1 MITVKGKYNTAKIF
15 TDIIE
20 EGALEQIKTFCDFKP
35 FKKSQIRIMPDV
47 HMGAGC
53 TIGTTMTITDKVI
66 PNMVGVDIG
75 CGMEVAMLEESEIS
89 FPLLDRVIRNNIPTG
104 KSIRKTPHPFTEE
117 IDLTKLRCFNNID
130 YNRALLSIGTLGGGN
145 HFIEVDKDNEGN
157 LYLVIHSG
165 SRHLGVEVAEYYQ
178 KLAYKRIVEKTTQE
192 SNALIEKM
200 KKEGHER
207 FIEKRLEKLKKQ
219 ECKIPKD
226 LAYVEGKDFED
237 YLHDMGIVQ
246 RFADTNRR
254 AMMNEIVK
262 IMKIN
267 IKNSFTTVHN
277 YIDIDYNILRKG
289 AVSARFGERLL
300 IPVNMRDGALIC
312 IGLGNKDW
320 NQSAPHGAGRMMSR
334 SKAFQTLSMD
344 TYKEQMKGIYSTSIC
359 KGTLDE
365 SPDAYK
371 DVNTLIA
378 NISDTVYIERRIYP
392 VYNLK
397 SAD

>member
-1 MITVKGKYNTAKIF
+1 MMTIKGKHNSAKIY

-20 EGALEQIKTFCDFKP
+20 QGAIEQIKTLCDFKP
-35 FKKSQIRIMPDV
+35 FEKSKIRIMPDV

-75 CGMEVAMLEESEIS
+75 CGMEVAQIEEKELS
-89 FPLLDRVIRNNIPTG
+89 FPDLDKGIRQNIPTG
-104 KSIRKTPHPFTEE
+104 NSIRKMPHPYSEK
-117 IDLTKLRCFNNID
+117 IDLTELRCYKSID
-130 YNRALLSIGTLGGGN
+130 HNRAMLSIGTLGSGN
-145 HFIEVDKDNEGN
+145 HFIEVDKDDEGN
-157 LYLVIHSG
+157 LYVVIHSG
-165 SRHLGVEVAEYYQ
+165 SRHLGVEVASYYQ
-178 KLAYKRIVEKTTQE
+178 KLAYR
-192 SNALIEKM
+192 
-200 KKEGHER
+200 R
-207 FIEKRLEKLKKQ
+207 FSDKKQ
-219 ECKIPKD
+219 EQINTLIDSLKRKGHEKQIEKKLRDLEKQKCDIPKE

-237 YLHDMGIVQ
+237 YIHDMKIVQ
-246 RFADTNRR
+246 HFAELNRQ
-254 AMMNEIVK
+254 AMMAEIEK

-267 IKNSFTTVHN
+267 IKNTFTTVHN

-289 AVSARFGERLL
+289 AVSARLGERLL
-300 IPVNMRDGALIC
+300 IPINMRDGALIC

-320 NQSAPHGAGRMMSR
+320 NQSAPHGAGRLMSR

-344 TYKEQMKGIYSTSIC
+344 TYEQQMKGIYSTSIC

-371 DVNTLIA
+371 SVNTLIA
-378 NISDTVYIERRIYP
+378 NIADTVDIERRIYP

-397 SAD
+397 AAN